1 LIIAAAL
8 LSNQLSVTILIVGLL
23 SIGFSFISLLIY
35 SNRTHRRKLF
45 PMSFKDQARKPVIET
60 KIISL
65 KTGSQE
71 METEEVAQ

>member
-1 LIIAAAL
+1 
-8 LSNQLSVTILIVGLL
+8 
-23 SIGFSFISLLIY
+23 
-35 SNRTHRRKLF
+35 
-45 PMSFKDQARKPVIET
+45 MSFKDQARKPVIET